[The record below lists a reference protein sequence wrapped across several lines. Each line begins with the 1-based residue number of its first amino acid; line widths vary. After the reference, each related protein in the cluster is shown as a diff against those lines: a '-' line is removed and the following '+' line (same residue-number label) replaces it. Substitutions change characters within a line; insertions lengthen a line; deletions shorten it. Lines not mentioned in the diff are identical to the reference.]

1 MKKDLFKLVVKQA
14 HMLAKKYIAM
24 NPHFKVDY
32 KAQYSIFFKLVYAVY
47 KKKEADAVAPVAP
60 VVENENTVD
69 IVAVEPVTQK
79 ESLGQKI
86 NKSIKKF
93 FNRLN
98 KSTSTI
104 DARV

>member
-32 KAQYSIFFKLVYAVY
+32 KAQYGIFFRMVYAVY
-47 KKKEADAVAPVAP
+47 KKKEAQTEPVAP

-69 IVAVEPVTQK
+69 IVAVEPVAQK
-79 ESLGQKI
+79 ESLEQKI

-93 FNRLN
+93 FNRFN
-98 KSTSTI
+98 KDTSTI